1 VPVITISRQIGSLG
15 CQVARLAAELLGY
28 RLVWREVI
36 NKAARCCGEPGAALA
51 DIDELGLL
59 GVNLSPKASQ
69 AYVKAVGHVIDE
81 LAAEGD
87 VVIVGRGGQAI
98 LRGLP
103 NVLHVRVIAP
113 ADLRAERIALRHHIP
128 LECAQAQVEV
138 RDRYRR
144 NYLKRFYHISWDDPE
159 LYDLILNTARLA
171 PEAAAR
177 HIVQATLNLPFPA
190 RQDASLPYETIP
202 GGP

>member
-1 VPVITISRQIGSLG
+1 VPIVTISRQIGSLG
-15 CQVARLAAELLGY
+15 CEIARLAADLLGY

-36 NKAARCCGEPGAALA
+36 NKAACCCGVPDAALA

-59 GVNLSPKASQ
+59 GLKLSPKASQ
-69 AYVKAVGHVIDE
+69 AYIKAVGHVIEE

-128 LECAQAQVEV
+128 LEGAQAQVEA

-144 NYLKRFYHISWDDPE
+144 NYLKRFYHINWDDPE
-159 LYDLILNTARLA
+159 LYDLTLNTARLSSD
-171 PEAAAR
+171 EAAR
-177 HIVQATLNLPFPA
+177 HIVQAALNLPFPV

-202 GGP
+202 GAS